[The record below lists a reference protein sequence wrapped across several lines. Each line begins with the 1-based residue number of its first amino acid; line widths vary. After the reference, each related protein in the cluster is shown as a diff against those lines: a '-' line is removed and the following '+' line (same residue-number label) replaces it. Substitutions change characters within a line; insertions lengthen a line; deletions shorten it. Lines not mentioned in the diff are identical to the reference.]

1 MENAD
6 PAPVEAGVAPPAQDV
21 ARPEEAAETPAATTV
36 VVACAAQPAG
46 AAVARGIATAAALPG
61 PSTGWLRDPG
71 SADDLMYSV
80 LHPASRSAGA
90 GEDGANEMAEA
101 RCMYRQRRFAEMG
114 RLLGL
119 AAARGHFEASLRLAE
134 YGSSDAAR
142 GLRGAASK
150 LRGQPSA
157 GADDQ
162 LGSAQAGD
170 ALVSAMQSTRTLGV
184 LARRRVYPPD
194 ACRLAAW
201 DAE

>member
-1 MENAD
+1 MENA
-6 PAPVEAGVAPPAQDV
+6 PPPQENVAQPD
-21 ARPEEAAETPAATTV
+21 AAEPPAATV
-36 VVACAAQPAG
+36 AAEACAAQPAG
-46 AAVARGIATAAALPG
+46 AAAPGIATAAALPG
-61 PSTGWLRDPG
+61 PSTGWLRDQG
-71 SADDLMYSV
+71 SADDLMYSL
-80 LHPASRSAGA
+80 LHTASRSAGA
-90 GEDGANEMAEA
+90 GEDGANELAEA
-101 RCMYRQRRFAEMG
+101 RCMYRQHRFAEMG

-157 GADDQ
+157 GEGDQ

-170 ALVSAMQSTRTLGV
+170 ALVSAMQSTRTIGV
-184 LARRRVYPPD
+184 LARQRVYPPD